1 MIMNIA
7 AKKLFRAM
15 AVCAVL
21 SAFCSCISEKSTV
34 FVSEGDK
41 LPDFSVVMDNGQ
53 VVSNDS
59 LKGSFSL
66 IMFFHTTCGDCRQ
79 TLPIIQQAYETWPQ
93 VRFVLISRAQT
104 ADSLKTYWQ
113 RNGLTL
119 PYSAQSDRKVYEKFA
134 TSVVPRVYL
143 CDPETVVRK
152 AYDDQVAAHAQTIL
166 DDLRQLLAEGK

>member
-15 AVCAVL
+15 ALCAVL
-21 SAFCSCISEKSTV
+21 SAFCSCISDKSTV

-59 LKGSFSL
+59 LKGSYSL
-66 IMFFHTTCGDCRQ
+66 VMFFHTSCGDCRQ
-79 TLPIIQQAYETWPQ
+79 TLPVIQQAYDTYPE
-93 VRFVLISRAQT
+93 VRFVLISRAQA
-104 ADSLKTYWQ
+104 ADSLQPYWE
-113 RNGLTL
+113 RNGLTM

-134 TSVVPRVYL
+134 TSVIPRIYL
-143 CDPETVVRK
+143 CDPKTVVRK
-152 AYDDQVAAHAQTIL
+152 AYDDQVSAQALTIL
-166 DDLRQLLAEGK
+166 DDLQQLLSEGK